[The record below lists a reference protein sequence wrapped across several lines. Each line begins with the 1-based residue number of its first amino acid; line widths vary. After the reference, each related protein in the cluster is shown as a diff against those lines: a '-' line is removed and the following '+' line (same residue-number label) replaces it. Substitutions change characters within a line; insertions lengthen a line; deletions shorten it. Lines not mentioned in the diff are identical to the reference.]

1 MTRLKSEFKLHSNNR
16 EIIFRNVPLHFNEGF
31 EQNIFAQKN
40 DKTVR
45 ETLARPKYTKLS
57 QKILRNYST
66 SLDKPLGEFL
76 IQLKNENNIFY
87 KEFLNQ
93 HGDKKYGVFTIDDQS
108 LLNEKG
114 LYIYL
119 IDGQIKY
126 IGLCL
131 DSFRKRINQGYGKIH
146 PKNCYLDGQSTNCH
160 LNSLIANNR
169 DRVTLLICV
178 LSDDKEIEYLENI
191 LIKKH
196 QPEWNV
202 TLKV

>member
-1 MTRLKSEFKLHSNNR
+1 MV
-16 EIIFRNVPLHFNEGF
+16 FRKVPLFFNEGF
-31 EQNIFAQKN
+31 DQNIFAQKN

-45 ETLARPKYTKLS
+45 ETLSSPKYSKLS
-57 QKILRNYST
+57 QKIIRNYST

-76 IQLKNENNIFY
+76 LQLKNENNIFY

-93 HGDKKYGVFTIDDQS
+93 HGDKKYCVFSINDQRF
-108 LLNEKG
+108 LNEKG
-114 LYIYL
+114 LYTYL

-126 IGLCL
+126 IGRCL

-146 PKNCYLDGQSTNCH
+146 PKNCYIDGQSTNCH
-160 LNSLIANNR
+160 LNSLISNNR
-169 DRVTLLICV
+169 DRITLFFCV
-178 LSDDKEIEYLENI
+178 LTDDREIEYLENI